1 MGLEEIVKDIADKG
15 KSEADRINEETAQS
29 VRSILNEAESQ
40 ASALAAKKR
49 DEMARDVERLKKQE
63 MSSANLEVK
72 RLLLNARK
80 DVLDVTFAE
89 TLSRLAKLPSERNVV
104 ILQSLLK
111 LCQENSRVYS
121 SEKDANLI
129 RKIAPDIML
138 AGTID
143 CIGGIIIE
151 SADGTVRLDYTYDTM
166 IKGIFE
172 QSQKKISELLFG

>member
-15 KSEADRINEETAQS
+15 KSEADRVNEETARS
-29 VRSILNEAESQ
+29 VKSILDEAESQ
-40 ASALAAKKR
+40 VATLAAKKK
-49 DEMARDVERLKKQE
+49 EEVARDVERLKKQE

-72 RLLLNARK
+72 RVILNARK
-80 DVLDVTFAE
+80 DVLDAAFAE
-89 TLSRLAKLPSERNVV
+89 TRSRLANLPPERNVV

-111 LCQENSRVYS
+111 LCQEHSRVYS
-121 SEKDANLI
+121 SEKDATLI

-151 SADGTVRLDYTYDTM
+151 SADATVRLDYTYDTM
-166 IKGIFE
+166 IKGLFE